1 MAASMKEM
9 RAWKRALLA
18 LGNLGIVPGMD
29 PSLARHTRIC
39 NYAGLAHV
47 IMTFPYYWVLRSFGA
62 TWLASLVIPL
72 SIFMASIPFLNFA
85 GFTRASR
92 LSLLAVIN
100 GFVYVY
106 TASLGMQ
113 SSVQNVFFYMLI
125 APLMLFH
132 VREWRSILFS
142 VLQPIGYYALLVW
155 KGQWFIPPS
164 PFQPHAYV
172 IMSPAITC
180 TSAVLLFACS
190 YVLIWSFH
198 AANEK
203 LVQAK
208 QLAEFHSREKSRF
221 LSTVSHEIRTPLNGI
236 FGVMQTLATSD
247 LPPYIQSDLRLMRS
261 SGELLLAIIND
272 ILDFSKIESGRM
284 SLETRT
290 FHFRGMVEECLN
302 LAGRPAQ
309 AKGLACSYR
318 WEAGCP
324 EWVVGDE
331 TRCRQVL
338 MNLLNNAVKFTAT
351 GGVSTQISATPLEG
365 DEYEFKVA
373 VSDTGIGISPEAMER
388 LFQAFSQADSSTNRK
403 FGGTGLG
410 LVISKKLAEA
420 MGGDIGVESI
430 HGQGSTFTFTARL
443 RTSAPAAVET
453 IPAAR
458 DTAGLYAGKKALL
471 VEDNPVNQLVAC
483 RFLERM
489 GFQVDIAEH
498 GQSALEKMSRDRY
511 VVILMDCQMPVMDGF
526 EATRRIREQEKGQ
539 ARQLIIAMTANTH
552 AEDRQRCLNAGMDD
566 FIPKPILI
574 GQFMEILGR
583 HIPANRPQTGPL

>member
-1 MAASMKEM
+1 MAASAMNM
-9 RAWKRALLA
+9 QAWKRALLDV
-18 LGNLGIVPGMD
+18 GNLGVKPGMD

-39 NYAGLAHV
+39 NYAGVAHV
-47 IMTFPYYWVLRSFGA
+47 FMTLPYYWVFRYLGA

-72 SIFMASIPFLNFA
+72 SLFMASIPVLNFA
-85 GFTRASR
+85 GFTTVSR

-100 GFVYVY
+100 VFVYMY

-132 VREWRSILFS
+132 VREWGSILFS
-142 VLQPIGYYALLVW
+142 LLQPIGFYALLVW
-155 KGQWFIPPS
+155 KGQWIIPAS
-164 PFQPHAYV
+164 PFQPQAYA
-172 IMSPAITC
+172 IMSPAITG
-180 TSAVLLFACS
+180 TAAVLLFACS

-208 QLAEFHSREKSRF
+208 QLAEFHSLEKSRF

-236 FGVMQTLATSD
+236 FGVMQTLAASD
-247 LPPYIQSDLRLMRS
+247 LPAPLQADLKLMHS
-261 SGELLLAIIND
+261 SGELLLAILND
-272 ILDFSKIESGRM
+272 ILDFSKIEAGRM
-284 SLETRT
+284 SLEARA
-290 FHFRGMVEECLN
+290 FHFRGMVEECLS
-302 LAGRPAQ
+302 LAGKPAQ

-324 EWVVGDE
+324 EWVEGDE
-331 TRCRQVL
+331 TRCRQVI
-338 MNLLNNAVKFTAT
+338 MNLLNNAVKFTAA
-351 GGVSTQISATPLEG
+351 GGISTHVSAAPAEG
-365 DEYEFKVA
+365 DAYLFTIA
-373 VSDTGIGISPEAMER
+373 VSDTGIGIDSVAMDR

-420 MGGDIGVESI
+420 MGGDIHFDSI
-430 HGQGSTFTFTARL
+430 YGQGSTFTFTARL
-443 RTSAPAAVET
+443 RASAPAEAKKTPVAREET
-453 IPAAR
+453 
-458 DTAGLYAGKKALL
+458 GLLYAGQKALL

-489 GFQVDIAEH
+489 GFEVDIADH
-498 GQSALEKMSRDRY
+498 GEIALGKLAQAHY
-511 VVILMDCQMPVMDGF
+511 AVILMDCQMPIMDGF
-526 EATRRIREQEKGQ
+526 EATRRIRERETGRS
-539 ARQLIIAMTANTH
+539 RQLIIAMTANTH
-552 AEDRQRCLNAGMDD
+552 ADDRQRCLNAGMDD

-574 GQFMEILGR
+574 GQFTEILRRNLPVVGR
-583 HIPANRPQTGPL
+583 A